1 MSEKTYSTSL
11 REMSSLTRNS
21 MEAISNYLFSLG
33 EFDSLKLSLSF
44 EDVKSA
50 HSKYRDL
57 LSILLANIDAQD
69 VEAAKLSGVVSSLE
83 RERDITTAKR
93 LLLVFDAY
101 LVWKKAV
108 NDFISKCD
116 VLFQNKGVQY
126 KLSLNVLYTRSL
138 ISATEQFMSALS
150 K

>member
-11 REMSSLTRNS
+11 REMSSLTRIS

>member
-33 EFDSLKLSLSF
+33 EFDSLRLSLSF
-44 EDVKSA
+44 EEIKSA

-69 VEAAKLSGVVSSLE
+69 AEAAKLSGVVSSLE

-126 KLSLNVLYTRSL
+126 KLSLNILYTRSL

>member
-44 EDVKSA
+44 EEIKSA

-69 VEAAKLSGVVSSLE
+69 AEAAKLSGVVSSLE

-126 KLSLNVLYTRSL
+126 KLSLNILYTRSL

>member
-11 REMSSLTRNS
+11 REMSSLTKNS

-44 EDVKSA
+44 EAIKSA

-57 LSILLANIDAQD
+57 LSTLLANIDAQD
-69 VEAAKLSGVVSSLE
+69 AEAAKLSGVVSSLE

-93 LLLVFDAY
+93 LLWVFDAY

>member
-1 MSEKTYSTSL
+1 MSEKTYYTSL
-11 REMSSLTRNS
+11 REMSSLTKNS

-44 EDVKSA
+44 EEIKSA

-93 LLLVFDAY
+93 ILLVFDAY

>member
-1 MSEKTYSTSL
+1 MSEKTYYTSL
-11 REMSSLTRNS
+11 REMSSLTKNS

-44 EDVKSA
+44 EEIKSA

-57 LSILLANIDAQD
+57 LSTLLANIDAQD

-93 LLLVFDAY
+93 ILLVFDAY